1 MIFYLYKPFH
11 KKIYVFRGERIK
23 RGLYKSS
30 KGILLNADING
41 ALNILRKSNEADI
54 NLVKKEY
61 LSPFRIKVS

>member
-1 MIFYLYKPFH
+1 M
-11 KKIYVFRGERIK
+11 YVFRGERIK

>member
-1 MIFYLYKPFH
+1 M
-11 KKIYVFRGERIK
+11 YVFRGERIK

-30 KGILLNADING
+30 KGILFNADING